1 MDFKQF
7 SKDELDELFEAA
19 FKIKNI
25 IERTDDWRNLIL
37 DNQIYR
43 HNFLLVQLVM
53 SEWKN
58 RLFRKDD

>member
-1 MDFKQF
+1 MEFKLF
-7 SKDELDELFEAA
+7 TKDELNELFEAA

-25 IERTDDWRNLIL
+25 IEKTDDWRNLIL

>member
-25 IERTDDWRNLIL
+25 IEKTDDWRNLIL